1 MPEDY
6 KTGPVPSLFFILG
19 LIVNT
24 ALIILGLLYALHGNP
39 FLSVFLAAALLIIQW
54 LLVRRLVYF
63 KTKKVKMQ
71 RQQNQTDRLPEI
83 LLNTLFL
90 LTVIVSFPVIFHFI
104 DVDFYRKDSIKKTGL
119 AKLADIRN
127 LRNSYDTA
135 ILLNING
142 ARGAVETEMTNY
154 FGAYGSQKL
163 VFMRHLEA
171 IYPHAIDFRRHDNVI
186 ESQIRDLIRQDSITR
201 KSKLTLEDKYPVYD
215 AYIDKAT
222 GVFDN
227 WDRMQVGYYY
237 SDADTMY
244 LKLFTL
250 AKAKMSSFT
259 FSHTSSPVNMD
270 DIFQSL
276 GNASILEILAVMLV
290 IIIVNLCVLA
300 PYIAAP
306 RYFKAIARNTR
317 AYESPEG
324 SIKINV

>member
-1 MPEDY
+1 MPEEY

-19 LIVNT
+19 LVVNT

-39 FLSVFLAAALLIIQW
+39 VLSVFLAFVLLIIQY

-71 RQQNQTDRLPEI
+71 RQQNQTDRLPEF
-83 LLNTLFL
+83 LLNAIFL
-90 LTVIVSFPVIFHFI
+90 LTVVVSFPVIFHFI
-104 DVDFYRKDSIKKTGL
+104 DVDFYRKDSIRKTGL

-135 ILLNING
+135 VLLNING
-142 ARGAVETEMTNY
+142 FRGAVETEMTNY
-154 FGAYGSQKL
+154 FGAYGSQKI
-163 VFMRHLEA
+163 VYMRRLEA
-171 IYPHAIDFRRHDNVI
+171 IYPHAIDFRRPNTII

-227 WDRMQVGYYY
+227 WDRLNVGYFY

-244 LKLFTL
+244 QRLFTL
-250 AKAKMSSFT
+250 AKAKMSTFT
-259 FSHTSSPVNMD
+259 SGHTASPVNMD
-270 DIFQSL
+270 NVFESL
-276 GNASILEILAVMLV
+276 GNASLLEILAVLLV
-290 IIIVNLCVLA
+290 IIILNLCILA

-306 RYFKAIARNTR
+306 RYFKAISRNTK